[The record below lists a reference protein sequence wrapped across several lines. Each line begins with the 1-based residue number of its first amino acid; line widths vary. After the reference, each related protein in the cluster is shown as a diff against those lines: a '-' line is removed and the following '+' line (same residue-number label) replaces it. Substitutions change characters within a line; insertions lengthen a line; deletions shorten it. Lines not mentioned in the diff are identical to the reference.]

1 MDSLRSQTRKSE
13 SSVKSRTSDKILKV
27 TTQEDCDNAQYN
39 FECELTN
46 NEEQTI
52 NQLNY
57 RNSLAV
63 REKNSQNKFFDV
75 INFDKLGMIII

>member
-13 SSVKSRTSDKILKV
+13 SSIKSRTSDKILKV
-27 TTQEDCDNAQYN
+27 TTQEDCDDAQYN